1 MHLTQLF
8 DLSFIGRASRV
19 GLEYAGEDGAV
30 LRLTFGEL
38 DERAS
43 RMAHELTARGL
54 RRGDRL
60 CVHLGNGVAF
70 IDLFLASVRLG
81 VIFVPINI
89 LYRER
94 ELRHIID
101 DSSPTALVAAR
112 DGGASYPDSTPI
124 WEIDDLNAGAK
135 ACSGVRPE
143 VSLDGDAAALI
154 VYTSGTTGAAK
165 GAVLS
170 HNNLAANGINVTS
183 VWKISEADRYLAALP
198 LFHVHGLGNGLHSWL
213 ISGCLMRLLDR
224 FDQHATPAVMV
235 EFKPTV
241 FFGVPTMYVRLLD
254 AALVP
259 DEMAHEIG
267 RAARLFVSGSAPLPA
282 HVHEAFRRR
291 FGHTVLERY
300 GMSEALMILT
310 NPYEGERR
318 PGAVGVPFPGVSA
331 RLVGDDGAVLGDD
344 TVGEVEIRSPALFT
358 GYWGRADATAT
369 AFHDGWFRTGDLGIR
384 SRDGYYTLR
393 GRRGD
398 LIISGGFNIYPRE
411 IEELLVEDPRV
422 REAAVIGVNDDVRGE
437 VPVAYIVAD
446 ESVDAAELEAQLEA
460 MCRRQ
465 LASFKVP
472 RAFIRI
478 DTLPRTA
485 LGKVQKHLLPPWTG
499 QPG

>member
-1 MHLTQLF
+1 VHLTQLF
-8 DLSFIGRASRV
+8 DLSLIGRASRV
-19 GLEYAGEDGAV
+19 GLEYAGDDGVV

-38 DERAS
+38 DDRAS

-54 RRGDRL
+54 QRGDRL

-70 IDLFLASVRLG
+70 IDLFLACVRLG

-94 ELRHIID
+94 ELRHIIS
-101 DSSPTALVAAR
+101 DSAPTALVAAR
-112 DGGASYPDSTPI
+112 DGTSYPDGTPV
-124 WEIDDLNAGAK
+124 WDVGELNAGAEGR
-135 ACSGVRPE
+135 SSQRPDI
-143 VSLDGDAAALI
+143 SLDGDNAALI
-154 VYTSGTTGAAK
+154 VYTSGTTGIAK

-170 HNNLAANGINVTS
+170 HNNLAANGINVTAI
-183 VWKISEADRYLAALP
+183 WKITEGDRYLAALP
-198 LFHVHGLGNGLHSWL
+198 LFHVHGLANGLHSWL

-224 FDQHATPAVMV
+224 FDQHSTPTVML

-254 AALVP
+254 VALVP
-259 DEMAHEIG
+259 DAMAHEIG

-282 HVHEAFRRR
+282 HVHEAFRGRY
-291 FGHTVLERY
+291 GHTVLERY

-318 PGAVGVPFPGVSA
+318 PGAVGVPLPGVSV
-331 RLVGDDGAVLGDD
+331 RLVADDGSVVAGDG
-344 TVGEVEIRSPALFT
+344 VGEVEIRSPALFT
-358 GYWGRADATAT
+358 GYWGRDDATSA
-369 AFHDGWFRTGDLGIR
+369 AYHDGWFKTGDLGIR
-384 SRDGYYTLR
+384 SEDGYYTLR

-422 REAAVIGVNDDVRGE
+422 REAAVIGVKDEVRGE

-446 ESVDAAELEAQLEA
+446 ESVDVAQLDA
-460 MCRRQ
+460 TCRNQ
-465 LASFKVP
+465 LASFKIP

-478 DTLPRTA
+478 DALPRTA

-499 QPG
+499 QSA